1 MFVLYHIVIMSN
13 KLKIVQSSYM
23 IKVILNINDE
33 KPYRAY
39 NVNNS
44 DKRCSDQ
51 RGSAV
56 LNKAQLCS

>member
-1 MFVLYHIVIMSN
+1 MSN